1 MILTIYGTGQ
11 NKEILAIRK
20 PIREQRKSY
29 NPDGKRAWRMYAAIE
44 MEKTKPMWRG
54 VQEKIESLGD
64 GLAVL
69 DKLSDSE
76 IALKYPV

>member
-1 MILTIYGTGQ
+1 MNYRRALRWEGENYRLLYRRLILTIYGTGQ

-44 MEKTKPMWRG
+44 MEKTKPM
-54 VQEKIESLGD
+54 
-64 GLAVL
+64 
-69 DKLSDSE
+69 
-76 IALKYPV
+76 